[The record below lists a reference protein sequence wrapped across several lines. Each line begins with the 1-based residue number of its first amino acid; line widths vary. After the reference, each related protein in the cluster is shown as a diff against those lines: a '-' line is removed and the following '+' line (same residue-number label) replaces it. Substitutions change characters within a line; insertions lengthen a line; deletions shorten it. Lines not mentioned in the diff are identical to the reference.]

1 MTTRRCCQEDQAL
14 NRLTHTRD
22 SGRVRAVRMEIVATV
37 VISTICW
44 RGGRVRGIFGCSTG
58 KWLGRCTDRDGFLI
72 LFLIRRAAHV
82 ADVYRSCVR
91 AGSPKRF
98 MIGIAPDQLKICR
111 RVGGPIARAGWP
123 PCNPVVGDLRACNG
137 TDCFDRRFPV
147 VPLFAEALLH
157 YAANARAHRYVEATA
172 RTISGLVL
180 RLIDVSTQKAN
191 AARGRRITE
200 RVLLDLSR
208 CGQQLDYQ
216 RRPIDT

>member
-1 MTTRRCCQEDQAL
+1 MPLATARRPPCSASATCKANDVDTYQYLVATCTAPPMTTRRCCQEDQAL

-137 TDCFDRRFPV
+137 TDCFDRRFPTTG
-147 VPLFAEALLH
+147 LH
-157 YAANARAHRYVEATA
+157 GGHPARAMGPPT
-172 RTISGLVL
+172 
-180 RLIDVSTQKAN
+180 
-191 AARGRRITE
+191 RRHIFN
-200 RVLLDLSR
+200 
-208 CGQQLDYQ
+208 
-216 RRPIDT
+216 